1 MVKVVGTS
9 TVDMIITKKENV
21 LGKDS
26 KAFCGLAED
35 SIIPG
40 FLGAEAGQSAFGDTY
55 AWLKKVLMWPLHEME
70 IPEQILSQ
78 KQKNEL
84 CEFISENLLKKME
97 HEIQNMEDDT

>member
-1 MVKVVGTS
+1 M
-9 TVDMIITKKENV
+9 
-21 LGKDS
+21 
-26 KAFCGLAED
+26 AED

-84 CEFISENLLKKME
+84 CEFISENLFRKNGALKFKTWKM
-97 HEIQNMEDDT
+97 IL